1 MSEQIKIDNGLKT
14 YSLVNEKGDL
24 LCEISFNPTD
34 TDIVKR
40 YEEVKKDLNRLKNNA
55 MKSGRK
61 KNFVDELNEIDSI
74 VYEKID
80 YLFNAKIS
88 ESIFSIMGPFSPLAR
103 GQFFV
108 EHIMDVLA
116 KVIAEENNGFA
127 KKMQDKICK
136 HTSKY
141 HN

>member
-1 MSEQIKIDNGLKT
+1 
-14 YSLVNEKGDL
+14 
-24 LCEISFNPTD
+24 
-34 TDIVKR
+34 
-40 YEEVKKDLNRLKNNA
+40 
-55 MKSGRK
+55 
-61 KNFVDELNEIDSI
+61 
-74 VYEKID
+74 
-80 YLFNAKIS
+80 
-88 ESIFSIMGPFSPLAR
+88 MGPFSPLAR